1 MRTHQQLE
9 ASRRNGA
16 LSEGPV
22 TPEGKARSAANTP
35 AHGLAAKTIVLTN
48 ECQPRFQALLDS
60 FIAQFAPANE
70 SEFCCVEE
78 MALARWRL
86 RRAAGYETALL
97 DYQIESGQPFD
108 AENHGR
114 LDQTTRGALAWSALH
129 ETSFSFHNLSRYESA
144 HRRSCRRAL
153 ADLLTL
159 KKLKTPNEPNTPRH
173 EDPLT
178 SPEAEAIS

>member
-1 MRTHQQLE
+1 MRTHKQIE

-16 LSEGPV
+16 LSQGPV
-22 TPEGKARSAANTP
+22 TPAGKARSAANSLD
-35 AHGLAAKTIVLTN
+35 HGLTAKTIVLTS

-70 SEFCCVEE
+70 SEFCCIEE

-97 DYQIESGQPFD
+97 DYQMESAQPFD
-108 AENHGR
+108 AKNHDR
-114 LDQTTRGALAWSALH
+114 IDQTTRGALAWNALH
-129 ETSFSFHNLSRYESA
+129 ETSSGFHNLSRYESV
-144 HRRSCRRAL
+144 HRRAYRRAL
-153 ADLLTL
+153 EDLLTL
-159 KKLKTPNEPNTPRH
+159 KKLKTPNEPNTPRN

-178 SPEAEAIS
+178 PPEAEAIS